1 MNTPTSLTGMERRWF
16 ADLLGGQQIVVSV
29 ADVKAGALGR
39 LLRLGVVRTV
49 ALAEGVENALAGRRW
64 SLMTSGRWGRC
75 DEQLPCSMYNPRR
88 VSH

>member
-1 MNTPTSLTGMERRWF
+1 MDTPTSLTSMERRWF

-49 ALAEGVENALAGRRW
+49 ALAEGVENALAGCRW
-64 SLMTSGRWGRC
+64 SLMTSGRRGRF
-75 DEQLPCSMYNPRR
+75 DDQVAVFMYHPRR